1 MEKFFLTLWRGRDII
16 VSSKGGKCMSCKDC
30 PYCWREE
37 DESYPTCKFEA
48 KCAGDIPPCEYEEGE

>member
-1 MEKFFLTLWRGRDII
+1 
-16 VSSKGGKCMSCKDC
+16 MSCKDC

-48 KCAGDIPPCEYEEGE
+48 KCAGDIPPCGYEEEEEE

>member
-1 MEKFFLTLWRGRDII
+1 
-16 VSSKGGKCMSCKDC
+16 MSCKDC

-48 KCAGDIPPCEYEEGE
+48 KCADDIPPCEYEEEEEE